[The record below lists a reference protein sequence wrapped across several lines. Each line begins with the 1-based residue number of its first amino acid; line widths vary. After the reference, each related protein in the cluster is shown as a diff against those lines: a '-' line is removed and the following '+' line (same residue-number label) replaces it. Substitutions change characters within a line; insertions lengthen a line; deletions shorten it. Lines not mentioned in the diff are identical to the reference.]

1 MLLIVKLKENKR
13 RKSSGQRD
21 NNRRNSRYS
30 GNRTNESINTSI
42 MKKKYLYIFI
52 RSGRENAEE
61 IPEEIKKILEKRKQH
76 INCKWKS

>member
-21 NNRRNSRYS
+21 NSRRNSRYS